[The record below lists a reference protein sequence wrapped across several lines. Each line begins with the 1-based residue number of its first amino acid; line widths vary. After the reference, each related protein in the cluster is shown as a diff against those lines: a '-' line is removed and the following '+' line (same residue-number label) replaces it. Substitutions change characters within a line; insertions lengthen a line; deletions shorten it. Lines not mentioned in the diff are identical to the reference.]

1 MTRRRL
7 AGIPGA
13 PGIAFGPLAIFD
25 RRHVSPAQDDLPPDA
40 ALERFTTARAAVQTH
55 LQQLGAELRAEGKHE
70 EAAIFDA
77 QAMLAADPALE
88 SEVRRLIADEGRSL
102 DAAIAAAIARM
113 AETLGALDDPYLRDR
128 AADVQ
133 AVGEELRSRLR
144 GVAGALDV
152 PAGSIVVAH
161 DLTPAQTAT
170 LRKRQIAGF
179 ATAGGTATGH
189 VAILARALDIPAVV
203 GLGEALF
210 ELPDGAPAILAAD
223 EGVLIVEPTSRD
235 RTRYESRRESL
246 RTAAQRL
253 AALRDQPAMTTD
265 GQRVQLWANIGHPDE
280 AAIALQYGAE
290 GIGLFRTEFL
300 FLDRASPPGED
311 EQCAAYSAAL
321 RIMRPH
327 PVIVRTLD
335 IGGDKPIPYLPALH
349 EANPFLGARGLRF
362 GMRFVDLF
370 RTQLRAL
377 LRAATA
383 GDLRIMLPMV
393 ATVDDLIWA
402 RNELAAAVESLTTDG
417 VSHRADVPLGMM
429 IETPAAAVA
438 LDLFAPQ
445 IAFCSIGS
453 NDLAQYT
460 LAADRTDAD
469 LSRRYR
475 HDDPAVLR
483 LIEIAARAANA
494 AGIEISLCG
503 ELGADP
509 GMAIV
514 LLGLGVGKL
523 SMSPTAI
530 PRVKEAIRA
539 VASDDARAR
548 AAQATHRP
556 PFT

>member
-1 MTRRRL
+1 VSRRL
-7 AGIPGA
+7 TGIPGA
-13 PGIAFGPLAIFD
+13 PGIAFGPLAILD
-25 RRHVSPAQDDLPPDA
+25 LRHESSVVEDLPPEA
-40 ALERFTTARAAVQTH
+40 ALERFAEARVAVQAH
-55 LQQLGAELRAEGKHE
+55 LHQLGAELHSEGKE
-70 EAAIFDA
+70 SEAAILDA
-77 QAMLAADPALE
+77 QAMLAADPALDG
-88 SEVRRLIADEGRSL
+88 EVRRLIGEGRSL
-102 DAAIAAAIARM
+102 DSAIDAATAQMAAM
-113 AETLGALDDPYLRDR
+113 LGALDDPYLRER
-128 AADVQ
+128 AADVR
-133 AVGEELRSRLR
+133 AVGQEIRSRLS
-144 GVAGALDV
+144 GAAASLDV

-161 DLTPAQTAT
+161 DLTPAQTAV
-170 LRKRQIAGF
+170 LRKRKIAGF

-189 VAILARALDIPAVV
+189 VAILARALEIPAVV
-203 GLGEALF
+203 GLGDAILD
-210 ELPDGAPAILAAD
+210 LPDGQPAILAAD
-223 EGVLIVEPTSRD
+223 DGVLIVQPTSRE
-235 RTRYESRRESL
+235 RARYESRRESL
-246 RTAAQRL
+246 QADAQRL
-253 AALRDQPAMTTD
+253 TALRDQPAVTID

-280 AAIALQYGAE
+280 AEIALKYGAE

-300 FLDRASPPGED
+300 FLDRDSPPAED

-321 RIMRPH
+321 RAMSPH

-335 IGGDKPIPYLPALH
+335 IGGDKPIPYLPTLH
-349 EANPFLGARGLRF
+349 EANPFLGVRGLRF

-370 RTQLRAL
+370 RAQLRAL
-377 LRAATA
+377 LRAAHE

-393 ATVDDLIWA
+393 ATVEDVAWA
-402 RNELAAAVESLTTDG
+402 RRELESAAESLKAEG
-417 VSHRADVPLGMM
+417 LSHRAEVPLGIM

-438 LDLFAPQ
+438 LDLFAPH

-483 LIEIAARAANA
+483 LIEVAARTANA

-509 GMAIV
+509 DLAIV
-514 LLGLGVGKL
+514 LAGLGVRKI

-539 VASDDARAR
+539 VSLDEARER
-548 AAQATHRP
+548 AAQRTHP
-556 PFT
+556 AAET